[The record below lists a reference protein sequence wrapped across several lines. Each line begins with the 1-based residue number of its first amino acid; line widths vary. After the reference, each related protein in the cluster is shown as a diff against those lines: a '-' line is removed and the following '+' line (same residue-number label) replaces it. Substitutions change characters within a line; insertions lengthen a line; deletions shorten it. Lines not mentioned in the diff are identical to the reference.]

1 MLELVPLFS
10 GLNEQDLLKLESGA
24 TVRSYP
30 RNTIIIH
37 QGDESNNLYVILEGR
52 VKVFLGSEDGRE
64 IILDF
69 LETDEAF
76 GEMALIDGE
85 RRSAS
90 VMTTEESRIAMLPQ
104 RHFIECLRG
113 HPDISINLMRTL
125 SGRIRSMAGQVEN
138 LALLDVYGR
147 IARELMKQ
155 SEQMPDGRRI
165 TKVITHQDLANLV
178 GSSREMVTKILNDL
192 KRGGYIDI
200 ENHRI
205 IICNQLPARW

>member
-1 MLELVPLFS
+1 MLELVPLFA
-10 GLNEQDLLKLESGA
+10 GLDEQSLLKLETGA
-24 TVRSYP
+24 TVRIYP
-30 RNTIIIH
+30 RNTVIIN
-37 QGDESNNLYVILEGR
+37 QGDESNSLYVILTGR
-52 VKVFLGSEDGRE
+52 VKVYLGSEDGRE

-69 LETDEAF
+69 LEAGEAF
-76 GEMALIDGE
+76 GELALIDGE

-104 RHFIECLRG
+104 RHFLECLRN

-125 SGRIRSMAGQVEN
+125 TGRIRSMAGQVEN

-155 SEQMPDGRRI
+155 SDQMPDGRRI
-165 TKVITHQDLANLV
+165 TQAITHQDLANLV

-200 ENHRI
+200 EHHRI
-205 IICNQLPARW
+205 IICNHLPARW

>member
-10 GLNEQDLLKLESGA
+10 GLDEQDLLKLESGA

-30 RNTIIIH
+30 RNTIIIN
-37 QGDESNNLYVILEGR
+37 QGEESNNLYVILEGR

-69 LETDEAF
+69 LDADEAF
-76 GEMALIDGE
+76 GELALIDGE
-85 RRSAS
+85 RRSAT
-90 VMTTEESRIAMLPQ
+90 VMTTEASRIAMLPQ
-104 RHFIECLRG
+104 RHFLECLKS
-113 HPDISINLMRTL
+113 HPDMSINLMRTL
-125 SGRIRSMAGQVEN
+125 SGRIRSLAGQVEN

-155 SEQMPDGRRI
+155 SEEMPDGRRI
-165 TKVITHQDLANLV
+165 TQVITHQDLANLV

-200 ENHRI
+200 DKHRI
-205 IICNQLPARW
+205 IICNHLPARW